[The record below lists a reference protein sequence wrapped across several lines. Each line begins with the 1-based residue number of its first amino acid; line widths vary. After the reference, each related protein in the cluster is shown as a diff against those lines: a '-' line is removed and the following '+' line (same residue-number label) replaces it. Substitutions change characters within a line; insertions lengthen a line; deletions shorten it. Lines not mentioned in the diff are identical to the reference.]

1 VSTTDD
7 EEPTGP
13 GFAESLAELEAIVAE
28 LESSELEVDHL
39 AGRVE
44 RASELV
50 RICRDR
56 LDRARFAV
64 EDVLE
69 RTALDED

>member
-1 VSTTDD
+1 VSSTDD
-7 EEPTGP
+7 ETGGP

-28 LESSELEVDHL
+28 LESSDLDVDHL

-50 RICRDR
+50 RVCRER

-69 RTALDED
+69 RTSIDDD